1 MAVTAQ
7 DLLKQLE
14 SQTAQSLLSQLDKPE
29 KKQNFFE
36 RFGDDLKFRF
46 GEQGAE
52 IINAR
57 VREDQGFASTA
68 LQLTG
73 KVGAGSIMDFLG
85 EVLISGGRGLAKIP
99 IFSLLGKR
107 TIGDAAQDAT
117 RAGME
122 LLNTELGQKGLIAA
136 SKGIKKYQEFAE
148 EHPVMAANI
157 EAVVDIGLLVSPVKT
172 KPRPT
177 VVGGLSKAGQKLEK
191 SAERAV
197 VQNKKNFVERLVTPS
212 QTKKVREA
220 QVGRTTEQGALRSKK
235 VELTPQQ
242 KASAVE
248 VEKLVVSPKKTN
260 QGNFN
265 VVSEAVSKEADKL
278 QKGLAALGS
287 RGKYVEKEFT
297 EELSGALAR
306 ITQTEA
312 VVGDAE
318 RAVIKMIARMERAA
332 ERNPH
337 TLSGLLRAR
346 KQFDSEI
353 IAGKA
358 GNALASDIE
367 SAMNI
372 AVREVRQTTNNFI
385 NARAKGVGVRRSLD
399 KQFRLLN
406 AMDDI
411 KIKAAAEGNNML
423 IRGFRNALKLLPFR
437 GEFNQFLAAI
447 FGIGGLGASA
457 RFAPYFTKLVG
468 LTGITYI
475 AGKAVMRPGSR
486 KGLAGL
492 LTMIDRAI
500 QKTTDPA
507 VIRQFR
513 LDRAAIVE
521 LLKTSKEQ
529 IEET

>member
-14 SQTAQSLLSQLDKPE
+14 SQTAQSLLAQLDKPE

-36 RFGDDLKFRF
+36 RFGDDLKRRF

-73 KVGAGSIMDFLG
+73 KVGAGSIVDFLG
-85 EVLISGGRGLAKIP
+85 EALISGGRGLSFITP
-99 IFSLLGKR
+99 DFIEDPLKR
-107 TIGDAAQDAT
+107 SAT
-117 RAGME
+117 KAGMA
-122 LLNTELGQKGLIAA
+122 LLNTKLGQKGLNAA
-136 SKGIKKYQEFAE
+136 SKGIESYRKFSE
-148 EHPVMAANI
+148 EHPVMARNI
-157 EAVVDIGLLVSPVKT
+157 EAVVDVGLLVSPVKA
-172 KPRPT
+172 KPKPAVAGRLT
-177 VVGGLSKAGQKLEK
+177 KAGLKLEK

-248 VEKLVVSPKKTN
+248 VEKLAVSPKKTN

-278 QKGLAALGS
+278 QKGLAGLGS

-332 ERNPH
+332 ERNPN

-529 IEET
+529 IEEQ